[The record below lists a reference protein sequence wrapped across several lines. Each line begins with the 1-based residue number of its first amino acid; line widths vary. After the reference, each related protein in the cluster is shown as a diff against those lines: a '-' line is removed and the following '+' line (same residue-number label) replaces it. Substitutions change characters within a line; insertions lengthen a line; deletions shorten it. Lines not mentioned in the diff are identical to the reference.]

1 MNKLPLFSPVILRIG
16 ISLVF
21 LWFGI
26 SQLSDP
32 SSWIGYVPD
41 FITQM
46 SHLGVTTI
54 VLINGA
60 FEIIFGSMLLCG
72 FYTRFAALLLAVH
85 MLDITY
91 TVGFD
96 AIGVRDFAISIATIA
111 IFLNGM
117 DWFSLDRWN
126 KEAPARETLQD
137 LN

>member
-1 MNKLPLFSPVILRIG
+1 MILRIG

-32 SSWIGYVPD
+32 ASWIGYVPD

-46 SHLGVTTI
+46 SHLSVTTI

-72 FYTRFAALLLAVH
+72 FYTRFAALLLALH
-85 MLDITY
+85 MLDITF

-96 AIGVRDFAISIATIA
+96 AIGVRDFGISIASIA
-111 IFLNGM
+111 VFLNGM
-117 DWFSLDRWN
+117 DWFSLDRW
-126 KEAPARETLQD
+126 KKGSPVQESLQN